1 MRNVFTVFRT
11 SDARPTIFPTT
22 KINFLTTKI
31 VLCVMHTITVSRNVT
46 DDFRTEN
53 EHYLVYGSRH
63 MQFSVFGGG
72 GGSPRATRPNL
83 KPVYLKN
90 G

>member
-1 MRNVFTVFRT
+1 MTKV
-11 SDARPTIFPTT
+11 DLLTI
-22 KINFLTTKI
+22 KV
-31 VLCVMHTITVSRNVT
+31 VLRITRTITVSRNVT